1 MKTRLICLILSL
13 ANQHSVKI
21 VVPGWQYFNCWR
33 NAPDY
38 QKSGFKSH
46 SGLSLAYLV
55 CESQYLTANK
65 TVVFLLSQNRET
77 NHGNEVA
84 RHPFVFFKSS
94 FCVTLTHTSALSQM
108 AYQLGYVRIPAIVH
122 FATVIHVP
130 VGCLKNSR
138 SEWRTLKLIDFW
150 TKQTFF
156 THVSAVLI
164 FTFNSFPLSIRCS
177 RRHSHAKGLRSN

>member
-46 SGLSLAYLV
+46 SGLSLVYLV
-55 CESQYLTANK
+55 CESQHLAANK
-65 TVVFLLSQNRET
+65 TIVFLLCQNRET

-94 FCVTLTHTSALSQM
+94 FYVTLTPTSARNQM
-108 AYQLGYVRIPAIVH
+108 AYQLA
-122 FATVIHVP
+122 FP

-150 TKQTFF
+150 TKQTFL

-164 FTFNSFPLSIRCS
+164 CTFNSFPLSIRCS
-177 RRHSHAKGLRSN
+177 GRHLHAKGLRAN